1 MARATPQTIATQS
14 DGTETAHRV
23 PAAEVL
29 GDLRFRALLAPEDWE
44 ALPLAIRRRFS
55 ERLAGGRT
63 VTYSGIIVELRT
75 SRMGWLLAHAA
86 RLVGG
91 PLPTSRDVR
100 VPATVAVTE
109 DEATGGQFWTRVYGR
124 HKGFPQ
130 VIHSSKRFSGPTG
143 LVEYLGYGMSMALTV
158 DVGDAAL
165 HFRSAGFFTELFGLR
180 LALPSRLNPF
190 KLTVSHFDLGDGR
203 FAFQLDL
210 HHSRLGELI
219 HQRAIFADVP
229 VLA

>member
-1 MARATPQTIATQS
+1 MTQAAARQS
-14 DGTETAHRV
+14 NEAETARPA
-23 PAAEVL
+23 PAAEIL
-29 GDLRFRALLAPEDWE
+29 GDLRFRALLAPEAWE
-44 ALPLAIRRRFS
+44 SLPLAIQRRFS

-63 VTYSGIIVELRT
+63 VTYSGTIVEVRM
-75 SRMGWLLAHAA
+75 SRMGWILAQAA
-86 RLVGG
+86 RLIGG

-124 HKGFPQ
+124 RKGFPQ

-143 LVEYLGYGMSMALTV
+143 LEEYLGHAVSMALTV
-158 DVGDAAL
+158 DVRDAAL
-165 HFRSAGFFTELFGLR
+165 HFRSAGFYIEIFGFR
-180 LALPSRLNPF
+180 LALPSWLNPF
-190 KLTVSHFDLGDGR
+190 DLTVSHFDLGSGR
-203 FAFQLDL
+203 FAFQMDL

-229 VLA
+229 VPA